1 MDGLVRPVFSYFV
14 NALRR
19 ELQSGLMSTTETLV
33 LVNVEV
39 VFQQGDAVDIG
50 TDKVD
55 EQQGKEEGK
64 EQGAGAS
71 TTFAA

>member
-1 MDGLVRPVFSYFV
+1 M
-14 NALRR
+14 
-19 ELQSGLMSTTETLV
+19 

-55 EQQGKEEGK
+55 EQEGKEEGK

>member
-1 MDGLVRPVFSYFV
+1 
-14 NALRR
+14 
-19 ELQSGLMSTTETLV
+19 MSTTETLV

-39 VFQQGDAVDIG
+39 VFQQEDAVDIG